1 MNDFEFGV
9 GDTVQVYYP
18 NSTDKPTFRPK
29 IARVWNDHFVST
41 SGQKYYWRNAEIT
54 LIERKRTV
62 VDDMLDVY
70 TEAKGNRFA
79 KMRAVQDKFLPEL
92 NNNVPRVINFG
103 DVKPGDLIKGT
114 VVHDP
119 EHFVEFTF
127 RVKSVYSMYREIID
141 ARNIVH
147 RVPAFNKLELVK
159 RQNSQ
164 AFYVFQKAREEG
176 KDRRQALEVVAKEF
190 KLL

>member
-1 MNDFEFGV
+1 MDDFTYEA

-29 IARVWNDHFVST
+29 IARVYSDHFVST
-41 SGQKYYWRNAEIT
+41 NGQKYYWRNAEIT
-54 LIERKRTV
+54 LIERKRTI

-70 TEAKGNRFA
+70 NETEGSRLVR
-79 KMRAVQDKFLPEL
+79 MRAVQDKFLPEL
-92 NNNVPRVINFG
+92 NNTDPRVINFG
-103 DVKPGDLIKGT
+103 DIKPGDLVKGT
-114 VVHDP
+114 VVHDS
-119 EHFVEFTF
+119 EHVVEFTF
-127 RVKSVYSMYREIID
+127 RVKGIYSTYREIVD
-141 ARNIVH
+141 ARDITH
-147 RVPAFNKLELVK
+147 RASAFNKLELVK

-176 KDRRQALEVVAKEF
+176 KDRREALKVVANEF

>member
-1 MNDFEFGV
+1 MDDFTYEA

-18 NSTDKPTFRPK
+18 SSPDKPTFRPK
-29 IARVWNDHFVST
+29 IARVHSDHFVSVN
-41 SGQKYYWRNAEIT
+41 GQKYYWRNAEIT
-54 LIERKRTV
+54 LIERKRTI

-70 TEAKGNRFA
+70 NETEGSRFA

-92 NNNVPRVINFG
+92 NSTDPRVINFG
-103 DVKPGDLIKGT
+103 DIKPGDLIKGT

-119 EHFVEFTF
+119 EHFVEYTF

-141 ARNIVH
+141 ARKIMH
-147 RVPAFNKLELVK
+147 RASAFNKLELVK